1 MKRSLALLLALA
13 TPAVAQAATPAPGVA
28 SERLWLG
35 SAWYPEQWPE
45 SRWDADLTL
54 MERAGANVMRVG
66 EFAWAR
72 LEPSEGHYDL
82 DWLERA
88 VRAAE
93 RHHIKIVLA
102 TPTDTPPNWMT
113 THYPDVMKIAS
124 DGTPAGL
131 GGRRQFSI
139 SSPRY
144 REFCRKIVAELAK
157 RFGHDPN
164 VIGWQI
170 GNEYTDES
178 YDPAAKAAWHD
189 WLKQKYGTLDKLNDV
204 WTTAYWSQTY
214 FAWDQVPFTDKPGNP
229 GWMMDEKRFIT
240 DQWVAFQKNQA
251 DALRTAI
258 DGGQFVTTNLGG
270 LGWADRFDRYA
281 INRDLDLSS
290 WDDYVGTGHLKPDRN
305 GATHDLVRGWK
316 QKNFWVME
324 AQPGF
329 VNWSPDNNIL
339 SRGET
344 RAMAW
349 QAIGHGADAML
360 YWQWRSA
367 LNGQEQYHGSVVGPD
382 GTPLPFYDEFAEV
395 GHDFAKASSALAGTA
410 PVSEVAIL
418 QDYPSRWAIDFQPH
432 TKDYDQIEVLL
443 ETYRPLK
450 AKLDTVDIVAAT
462 GPLDRY
468 KLVFAPSLNVID
480 DTLAAHLA
488 AYVKAGGH
496 LVLGPRAGMK
506 DEFNRLNVQRQPGP
520 LADTLGGR
528 VEQYYALDDQ
538 DHATVAG
545 TAGSGNAKVWAEM
558 LSTNA
563 ADAKVTL
570 RYGKANGWLD
580 GKPAAITRAYG
591 KGSITYLGALLDP
604 SLMTAFVDGQLA
616 DAGVQTGLAVPDGV
630 EAMTREGAG
639 KRITILVNHGATA
652 QRITLPAPMTDVLAG
667 GTKTDIPLAPEG
679 VAVLEQQGR
688 P

>member
-1 MKRSLALLLALA
+1 MRRSLALLLALA
-13 TPAVAQAATPAPGVA
+13 TPAIAQAATPAPGVA

-54 MERAGANVMRVG
+54 MEKAGANVMRVG

-72 LEPSEGHYDL
+72 MEPSEGHYDL

-113 THYPDVMKIAS
+113 TKYPDVMKIAS
-124 DGTPAGL
+124 DSTPAGL

-189 WLKQKYGTLDKLNDV
+189 WLKQKYGTLDRLNEV

-251 DALRTAI
+251 DVLRAGI
-258 DGGQFVTTNLGG
+258 DTRQFVTTNLGG
-270 LGWADRFDRYA
+270 LGWADKFDRYA

-316 QKNFWVME
+316 QRNFWVME

-349 QAIGHGADAML
+349 QAIGHGAI
-360 YWQWRSA
+360 
-367 LNGQEQYHGSVVGPD
+367 
-382 GTPLPFYDEFAEV
+382 
-395 GHDFAKASSALAGTA
+395 LA
-410 PVSEVAIL
+410 VA
-418 QDYPSRWAIDFQPH
+418 QRAQ
-432 TKDYDQIEVLL
+432 
-443 ETYRPLK
+443 
-450 AKLDTVDIVAAT
+450 
-462 GPLDRY
+462 
-468 KLVFAPSLNVID
+468 
-480 DTLAAHLA
+480 
-488 AYVKAGGH
+488 
-496 LVLGPRAGMK
+496 RAGAIS
-506 DEFNRLNVQRQPGP
+506 RLGRRSGRDAPALLRRVRRGRPRFRQGVQRPGRHRAGQRGRDRAGLSEP
-520 LADTLGGR
+520 LGDR
-528 VEQYYALDDQ
+528 FP
-538 DHATVAG
+538 ATHQGLRPDRGAARDLPPAQSEAG
-545 TAGSGNAKVWAEM
+545 
-558 LSTNA
+558 
-563 ADAKVTL
+563 
-570 RYGKANGWLD
+570 
-580 GKPAAITRAYG
+580 
-591 KGSITYLGALLDP
+591 
-604 SLMTAFVDGQLA
+604 
-616 DAGVQTGLAVPDGV
+616 
-630 EAMTREGAG
+630 
-639 KRITILVNHGATA
+639 
-652 QRITLPAPMTDVLAG
+652 
-667 GTKTDIPLAPEG
+667 
-679 VAVLEQQGR
+679 
-688 P
+688 